1 MISGVTLRRLGPPL
15 LAGLLLAGLLSACIA
30 GPSGNRHV
38 PQPTKPVDLPRYL
51 GLWYEF
57 ARYDMAFEKGCEGVT
72 ARYDLRPDGKVDV
85 TNTCRKAAPDGPV
98 KVARGKATPVAGSQG
113 AKFKVSFFGPAL
125 FANYWVLDHADDY
138 SWAIVGEG
146 SGRYL
151 WILTRQPQPAP
162 ALREALVQRVRQ
174 LGYDTSMLRFTRQAP
189 Q

>member
-1 MISGVTLRRLGPPL
+1 MLSQTRLRRLAPL
-15 LAGLLLAGLLSACIA
+15 LLLSLLAACIA

-38 PQPTKPVDLPRYL
+38 PQPAAAVELPRYL
-51 GLWYEF
+51 GLWHEF
-57 ARYDMAFEKGCEGVT
+57 ARYDMAFERGCEGVT

-85 TNTCRKAAPDGPV
+85 TNTCRKGAPDGPV
-98 KVARGKATPVAGSQG
+98 KVARGRATPVAGSNG

-125 FANYWVLDHADDY
+125 FTNYWVLDHAPDY

-151 WILTRQPQPAP
+151 WILTREARPTPAR
-162 ALREALVQRVRQ
+162 REELLQRVRG
-174 LGYDTSMLRFTRQAP
+174 LGYDLSLLRFTRQAP